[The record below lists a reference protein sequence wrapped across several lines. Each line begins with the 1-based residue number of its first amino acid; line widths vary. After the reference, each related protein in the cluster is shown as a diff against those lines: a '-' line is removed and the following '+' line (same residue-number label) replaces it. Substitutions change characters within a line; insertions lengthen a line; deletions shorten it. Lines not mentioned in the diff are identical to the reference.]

1 MAEED
6 RKVCVYGL
14 PTDVDHERLRDKL
27 LIHFLRKRNGG
38 GEVTSVT
45 IIGRTPLRALVTFEQ
60 SRVIQ
65 SVLRHHPHILQLD
78 GIKYELSLG
87 LPCQE
92 PLSLNKVILDMTVT
106 VDCSQLPRG
115 AESLNV
121 LRSEFPGLRM
131 QRGLLQHTC
140 TLQGKYSEFQGAF
153 PHMQMLFYHH
163 LSRAEYPNFSGDSGQ
178 GPETREDLAS
188 VKKWASFASQSP
200 GLHAGDL
207 SPVSTV
213 GFGEEHYGLQYSN
226 EALTER
232 STQTKK
238 SIMEEKA
245 ECRIDE
251 ADLEDLSIIMEADVF
266 AYLQSMKEYKYILRH
281 HGVQVVHVT
290 SEGITTLYLQSEV
303 PTGSDVK
310 QNMRQAHK
318 ELRQLYQQQEGC
330 LRKDQVKKSALYMPD
345 GLTIALK
352 KVQLVLPNVLIS
364 YDQDTIYIVGEK
376 SEVSQAKQM
385 LLLGVEESVMGSLTE
400 MPPSSTSSASASP
413 ESLERE
419 QHVKRK
425 SEVHTPVPPKL
436 IGSSTERKGDVG
448 NTKEYKL
455 AARFKSS
462 GLLGRE
468 EMGGDIKSL
477 TAKMDMQM
485 LDLNSKSAPPT
496 KSSLGTAGLV
506 GNELIGEG
514 TETFRMT
521 SPSSTGEDV
530 LFKNQDT
537 LSVNTFGGSSFSTY
551 KAKPTTT
558 AGLTSTF
565 TTGVKASSV
574 YALSASNTAVK
585 TAAPSSTSV
594 PTFKSSL
601 RRANSFSGRPYL
613 REQVQN
619 SQITVE
625 PMINSHA
632 HQRVRSNSISSG
644 RPSEDC
650 PITTVEAELT
660 VSSLMWTYMK
670 EAYCNQLDCMKSGL
684 QMSEKRAGK
693 DEISVTLVGTDALKV
708 GESHRQLQSLVAMV
722 ASDFN
727 FQEVRLAELG
737 VVEKDTLFETCCLNV
752 RSRFRK
758 VILHITKS
766 SIFFL
771 GPKLLCS
778 EASDI
783 FKVVF
788 SGQKSHSLLQM
799 KTFQEGVDQ
808 GATKASLSIQ
818 STKADHCKSDQS
830 LKLCSLQDTSQTVQ
844 SNSSSNSKVKSTKQK
859 SATLERLENP
869 SFMMDEV
876 SKINS
881 LSQLANARENTTEP
895 KIDGPTL
902 PLEAH
907 KKQDNAMTLKQTNL
921 LFQNPSEK
929 CVCGA
934 ISTNVKRTTCGV
946 ILCYDCL
953 LLHSFCRVCGKEG
966 MFSLKKVLEEPLQSY
981 GSKNIR
987 QEYQAQEQHSE
998 HEDSKE
1004 QNGIQGTMTCAEINI
1019 SLPGYTKY
1027 TTAKITYCIPDGLQG
1042 DKDPY
1047 PGSPFKGGKFEAYL
1061 PLDPKGQS
1069 LLPYLKKAF
1078 HQGLTFTI
1086 SSSKKAC
1093 GGDAKVNWG
1102 KIPHKT
1108 RMEGGKSRNGYPD
1121 STFLTVLSEALVAHG
1136 IEGAA
1141 AISQDQAKS

>member
-6 RKVCVYGL
+6 RAVCVYGL

-27 LIHFLRKRNGG
+27 LIHFLRERNGG

-106 VDCSQLPRG
+106 IDCSQLPRG
-115 AESLNV
+115 ADTLNV

-140 TLQGKYSEFQGAF
+140 TVQGKYSDFQGAF

-163 LSRAEYPNFSGDSGQ
+163 LSRAEYPYFSGDTGQ

-200 GLHAGDL
+200 GPHAGDL
-207 SPVSTV
+207 SYVSTV
-213 GFGEEHYGLQYSN
+213 GFGQEHYGLQDSN

-232 STQTKK
+232 STRPK
-238 SIMEEKA
+238 SKMEEKA

-266 AYLQSMKEYKYILRH
+266 AYLQSIKEYKYILRH

-310 QNMRQAHK
+310 QNMRQAYK

-330 LRKDQVKKSALYMPD
+330 LRKDQVKKCALYMPD

-352 KVQLVLPNVLIS
+352 NVQLVLPNVLFS

-385 LLLGVEESVMGSLTE
+385 LLLGVEKSVMGSLTE
-400 MPPSSTSSASASP
+400 MPPSSSSSASVSP
-413 ESLERE
+413 ESLVRE
-419 QHVKRK
+419 QQVKRK

-468 EMGGDIKSL
+468 EMGGDIRSL

-496 KSSLGTAGLV
+496 KSSLGTAGLL
-506 GNELIGEG
+506 GNELTGEG

-530 LFKNQDT
+530 LFKNQDP
-537 LSVNTFGGSSFSTY
+537 LFVNTFGRTSFSTY
-551 KAKPTTT
+551 KAKPTTP

-574 YALSASNTAVK
+574 NALSASNTAVK
-585 TAAPSSTSV
+585 TAGPFSTSV
-594 PTFKSSL
+594 PTFKSYL
-601 RRANSFSGRPYL
+601 RRANSFSGQPYL
-613 REQVQN
+613 REQLQN
-619 SQITVE
+619 NQITVE
-625 PMINSHA
+625 PMINAHA
-632 HQRVRSNSISSG
+632 HQRARSNSISSG

-660 VSSLMWTYMK
+660 VSSLMWIYMK
-670 EAYCNQLDCMKSGL
+670 EAYCNQLDSMKSDL
-684 QMSEKRAGK
+684 QMSEKQAGK
-693 DEISVTLVGTDALKV
+693 GEMTVTLEGTDSSKV
-708 GESHRQLQSLVAMV
+708 GESHRQLQNLVAMV

-727 FQEVRLAELG
+727 SQEVRLAELG
-737 VVEKDTLFETCCLNV
+737 VVEKDKLFETCCLNV

-758 VILHITKS
+758 VTLHTTKS

-783 FKVVF
+783 FKVVY

-818 STKADHCKSDQS
+818 STKADHSKSDQS
-830 LKLCSLQDTSQTVQ
+830 VKVCSLQDTSQSVQ
-844 SNSSSNSKVKSTKQK
+844 SNSSSKSRVKSIKQK

-869 SFMMDEV
+869 SSMMDKV
-876 SKINS
+876 SKINPLS
-881 LSQLANARENTTEP
+881 LLANARENTTEP
-895 KIDGPTL
+895 KIDGPTSL

-907 KKQDNAMTLKQTNL
+907 KKQDTAMTLKQTNL
-921 LFQNPSEK
+921 LSHTPSEK
-929 CVCGA
+929 CMCGA

-946 ILCYDCL
+946 ILCCDCL
-953 LLHSFCRVCGKEG
+953 LLHSHCTVCGKEG
-966 MFSLKKVLEEPLQSY
+966 MYSQKKVLGEPVQSY
-981 GSKNIR
+981 GSKDIR
-987 QEYQAQEQHSE
+987 QKYQAQEKHSE
-998 HEDSKE
+998 LKDSKE
-1004 QNGIQGTMTCAEINI
+1004 QKGIQGTMTCAEMNF

-1027 TTAKITYCIPDGLQG
+1027 TTAKITYCIPDGIQG

-1102 KIPHKT
+1102 MIPHKT

-1121 STFLTVLSEALVAHG
+1121 STFLTLLSEALVAHG

>member
-6 RKVCVYGL
+6 RAVCVYGL

-27 LIHFLRKRNGG
+27 LIHFLRERNGG

-45 IIGRTPLRALVTFEQ
+45 IIGRTPLRALVTFEK
-60 SRVIQ
+60 STVIQ

-106 VDCSQLPRG
+106 IDCSQLPRG
-115 AESLNV
+115 ADTLNV

-140 TLQGKYSEFQGAF
+140 TLQGKYSDFQGAF

-178 GPETREDLAS
+178 GSETREDLAS

-200 GLHAGDL
+200 SHHAGDL
-207 SPVSTV
+207 SSVSTV
-213 GFGEEHYGLQYSN
+213 GFGREHYGLQDSN

-238 SIMEEKA
+238 SKMEGA

-266 AYLQSMKEYKYILRH
+266 AYLQSIKEYKYILRH

-352 KVQLVLPNVLIS
+352 NVQLVLPNVLFS

-385 LLLGVEESVMGSLTE
+385 LLLGVEKSVMGSLTE
-400 MPPSSTSSASASP
+400 MPPPSSSSASASL
-413 ESLERE
+413 ESLEKG
-419 QHVKRK
+419 QQVKRK
-425 SEVHTPVPPKL
+425 SEVHTQVPPKL
-436 IGSSTERKGDVG
+436 IGSNTERKGDVG

-468 EMGGDIKSL
+468 EMGGDIRSL
-477 TAKMDMQM
+477 TSKMDMQM
-485 LDLNSKSAPPT
+485 LDLNSKSTPPT
-496 KSSLGTAGLV
+496 KSSLGTAGLL
-506 GNELIGEG
+506 GNVLTGEG

-530 LFKNQDT
+530 LFKNQGP
-537 LSVNTFGGSSFSTY
+537 LSVNTFGGTSFNTY
-551 KAKPTTT
+551 KAKPTTPV
-558 AGLTSTF
+558 GLTSTF

-574 YALSASNTAVK
+574 NALSASNTAVK

-594 PTFKSSL
+594 PTSKSSL

-619 SQITVE
+619 NQITVE
-625 PMINSHA
+625 PMINAHA
-632 HQRVRSNSISSG
+632 HQRARSNSISSG
-644 RPSEDC
+644 RPSEDF

-660 VSSLMWTYMK
+660 VSSIMWIYMK
-670 EAYCNQLDCMKSGL
+670 EAYSNQLDSMKSDL
-684 QMSEKRAGK
+684 QMSEKQAG
-693 DEISVTLVGTDALKV
+693 EGEMSVTLKGTDSSKV
-708 GESHRQLQSLVAMV
+708 GESHRELQNLVAVV

-727 FQEVRLAELG
+727 FYEVHFAELG
-737 VVEKDTLFETCCLNV
+737 VVEKDKLFETCCLNV

-758 VILHITKS
+758 VTLFPTKS

-783 FKVVF
+783 FKVVY

-799 KTFQEGVDQ
+799 KNFQEGIDQ

-818 STKADHCKSDQS
+818 STKADHSKSDQS
-830 LKLCSLQDTSQTVQ
+830 VKLCSLQDTSEAVQ
-844 SNSSSNSKVKSTKQK
+844 SNSSSKSRVKSTKQK

-869 SFMMDEV
+869 SSMMDEV

-895 KIDGPTL
+895 NIDRPTSL

-907 KKQDNAMTLKQTNL
+907 RKQDTAMTLKQINL
-921 LFQNPSEK
+921 LSHTPSEK

-934 ISTNVKRTTCGV
+934 ISTNLKRTTCGV
-946 ILCYDCL
+946 ILCCDCL
-953 LLHSFCRVCGKEG
+953 LLHSYCRVCGNEG
-966 MFSLKKVLEEPLQSY
+966 MYSQKKVLGEPVRSY
-981 GSKNIR
+981 GSKDIR
-987 QEYQAQEQHSE
+987 QEYQAQEQHSD

-1004 QNGIQGTMTCAEINI
+1004 QKGIQGTMTCAEMNLC
-1019 SLPGYTKY
+1019 LPGYKKY
-1027 TTAKITYCIPDGLQG
+1027 TTAKITYCIPDGIQG

-1061 PLDPKGQS
+1061 PLDPKGES

-1078 HQGLTFTI
+1078 NQGLTFTI

-1093 GGDAKVNWG
+1093 GEDAKVNWG

-1108 RMEGGKSRNGYPD
+1108 SMDGGKSRNGYPD
-1121 STFLTVLSEALVAHG
+1121 STFLTLLSEALVAHG
-1136 IEGAA
+1136 IERASR
-1141 AISQDQAKS
+1141 ISQDQAKS